1 MDLKALLNEETLK
14 PKEKTELLSQ
24 MLLQQRLSTNELIV
38 FASSAKDPV
47 KATCIEAL
55 EKATQQVPSILDEAG
70 FLFVTEALKAKAPRV
85 KWESARVIGNTAPH
99 FLPLLELAT
108 QHLLENSEH
117 PGTVVRWSSA
127 FALGVIL
134 QLNTP
139 HQQDLKLAIEQIMQ
153 REEKNSIKKM
163 YQEALKK
170 LS

>member
-70 FLFVTEALKAKAPRV
+70 FLFVTEALKAKAPRI